1 MKSIKKCP
9 KGSILNKKTNRCN
22 KIKKVSSKKLFN
34 PITKRY
40 IINNSKNRKKLNI
53 KKTSNIK
60 INTKILTKDCN
71 KYNNI
76 K

>member
-22 KIKKVSSKKLFN
+22 KIKIKTEKKCPKGSILNKKTNRCNKIKIKKVSSKKLFN

-40 IINNSKNRKKLNI
+40 II
-53 KKTSNIK
+53 
-60 INTKILTKDCN
+60 
-71 KYNNI
+71 Y
-76 K
+76 